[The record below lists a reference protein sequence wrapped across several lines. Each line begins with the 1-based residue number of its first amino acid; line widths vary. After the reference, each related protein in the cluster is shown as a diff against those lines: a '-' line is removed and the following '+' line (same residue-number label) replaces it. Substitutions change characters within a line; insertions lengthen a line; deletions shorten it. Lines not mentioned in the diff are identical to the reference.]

1 MNTQTRSLLR
11 IAVLVVVV
19 STFPAYSFTSPCRN
33 PMRLLQ
39 STSTPLQH
47 KHNALHTTRQNRLI
61 KTTRYAS
68 IASTWTSTATSTVGY
83 LYMFLLALQFASQP
97 ILTQKFA
104 PKTIVKSTY
113 VLAQELVRLVT
124 ATSLLLLTGN
134 WQGATRGWNYR
145 VCFKTV
151 GIPAVL
157 YILQNRFSL
166 TAYQHLSPIT
176 FNVLNQSKTLSAA
189 IFCFLILGQAQSKV
203 QMGALV
209 LLLLAVFVM
218 EVDLTKWLSP
228 TNQKHENEDKTQ
240 RIRMSNAQ
248 RREYYL
254 LGVIPVLLASAIS
267 GLAGALIQRTLQTR
281 DSLLFSVE
289 LACISIGLLAGELLF
304 VRPQQPSS
312 TWTTGW
318 SLWTWIPVVTNAL
331 GGILVGLVTKYAGA
345 VEKGFALILGMVLSG
360 ALQNQIEHEQ
370 KRVSLQQWMGGLLAG
385 ISLWLHSQFPSQ

>member
-1 MNTQTRSLLR
+1 
-11 IAVLVVVV
+11 
-19 STFPAYSFTSPCRN
+19 
-33 PMRLLQ
+33 
-39 STSTPLQH
+39 
-47 KHNALHTTRQNRLI
+47 
-61 KTTRYAS
+61 
-68 IASTWTSTATSTVGY
+68 
-83 LYMFLLALQFASQP
+83 MFLLALQFASQP

-104 PKTIVKSTY
+104 PKTIIKSTY

-145 VCFKTV
+145 VCFTTV

-189 IFCFLILGQAQSKV
+189 IFCFLLLGQSQSKV
-203 QMGALV
+203 QMGALA
-209 LLLLAVFVM
+209 LLFLAVFVM
-218 EVDLTKWLSP
+218 EVDLSQWFSP
-228 TNQKHENEDKTQ
+228 ENQKHNEGEIQ
-240 RIRMSNAQ
+240 QIRMTNAQ

-281 DSLLFSVE
+281 DSLLFSIE

-318 SLWTWIPVVTNAL
+318 SLWTWIPVVTNAM

-360 ALQNQIEHEQ
+360 ALQNQLEHEQ

-385 ISLWLHSQFPSQ
+385 ISLWLHSQFPTQ